1 MVALIETY
9 QQEDG
14 TIKFPED
21 VAKFL
26 GLEEIS

>member
-14 TIKFPED
+14 SIKFPEILQKEMD
-21 VAKFL
+21 NL
-26 GLEEIS
+26 W